1 MPISSFMGLQ
11 TSLRGLIAHQQSL
24 NTTGHNIANANTAGY
39 SRQEAVLSA
48 MNALVVPANSVITG
62 AGAQLGTGVD
72 VTQIRRIRDT
82 FLDVQFRS
90 ANMQLGGAAAKSNSL
105 EQVELSFAEPTE
117 DGINQLLGQFWRAW
131 SDVANVPEPS
141 AASRIAIV
149 EAGNSLAAAFQTVH
163 AQLTKIAGQA
173 QTEYDRIT
181 GANGD
186 VEIWARELSELNETI
201 AHAVIV
207 GQSPND
213 LMDRRDLLIDR
224 LSELAQVSVTNLE
237 SGAVRVDFGG
247 VTLVDPA
254 AAGGFTWP
262 QTLTRPGGK
271 LEALQDLAAATGP
284 ALSFLRRL
292 DTIAADLVTR
302 VNAIH
307 SGPTGV
313 NFFDPAGLTAERLTV
328 VATSAT
334 IVTGSR
340 PDSGRNDIVTAI
352 AQLRGGTIDRGYSSL
367 IAELGGVVK
376 SNLNTEA
383 NQQSLVDAIENRR
396 QSVQGVSADEE
407 MTNMIRFQ
415 RGYQASSRMMSTL
428 DQMLDTLINRTG
440 TVGL

>member
-1 MPISSFMGLQ
+1 
-11 TSLRGLIAHQQSL
+11 
-24 NTTGHNIANANTAGY
+24 
-39 SRQEAVLSA
+39 
-48 MNALVVPANSVITG
+48 
-62 AGAQLGTGVD
+62 
-72 VTQIRRIRDT
+72 
-82 FLDVQFRS
+82 
-90 ANMQLGGAAAKSNSL
+90 
-105 EQVELSFAEPTE
+105 
-117 DGINQLLGQFWRAW
+117 
-131 SDVANVPEPS
+131 
-141 AASRIAIV
+141 
-149 EAGNSLAAAFQTVH
+149 
-163 AQLTKIAGQA
+163 
-173 QTEYDRIT
+173 
-181 GANGD
+181 
-186 VEIWARELSELNETI
+186 
-201 AHAVIV
+201 
-207 GQSPND
+207 
-213 LMDRRDLLIDR
+213 MDRRDLLIDR
-224 LSELAQVSVTNLE
+224 LSELAQVSITNLE

-271 LEALQDLAAATGP
+271 LEALQDLASATGP

-328 VATSAT
+328 VATSTT

>member
-39 SRQEAVLSA
+39 SRQEAVLTA

-90 ANMQLGGAAAKSNSL
+90 ANMQLGSAATKSNSL
-105 EQVELSFAEPTE
+105 EQIELSFAEPSD
-117 DGINQLLGQFWRAW
+117 DGINKLLEKYWAAW
-131 SDVANVPEPS
+131 SNVALAPEPEQ
-141 AASRIAIV
+141 AREAV
-149 EAGNSLAAAFQTVH
+149 VQAGNSLAAAFQIVH
-163 AQLTKIAGQA
+163 TQLTKVATQA
-173 QTEYDRIT
+173 QAEYDRIT

-186 VEIWARELSELNETI
+186 VEIWARELSELNDTI

-254 AAGGFTWP
+254 VAGGFTWP
-262 QTLTRPGGK
+262 QTLTTPGGK
-271 LEALQDLAAATGP
+271 LGALQDLAAPTGP

-292 DTIAADLVTR
+292 DAIAADLVTR

-307 SGPTGV
+307 SAPGGV
-313 NFFDPAGLTAERLTV
+313 NFFDPAGVTAERISV
-328 VATSAT
+328 VATAAT
-334 IVTGSR
+334 VVRGSTR
-340 PDSGRNDIVTAI
+340 DAGRNDVANAL
-352 AQLRGGTIDRGYSSL
+352 AQLRYGSVDRSYTAL
-367 IAELGGVVK
+367 IAEVGGVVK